1 MKKLSSLFFALGMMF
16 SIVFISEAVSS
27 NSPFS
32 AQAQVTAKK
41 RNRGLASSVAGGG
54 KYVYRKAKQGGYY
67 VYRGGK
73 YVGKAS
79 YRGGKY
85 AAGKTIQGTKYA
97 AGKTVQG
104 TKYVGKKTVGG
115 TKKVFSKTKKVI
127 VGDN

>member
-1 MKKLSSLFFALGMMF
+1 MKKLSSLFFAVAMMF
-16 SIVFISEAVSS
+16 SVVFISEAVSS

-32 AQAQVTAKK
+32 AQAQVTVKK
-41 RNRGLASSVAGGG
+41 RNRGVVGAVGDGG

-73 YVGKAS
+73 YVGKAA

-85 AAGKTIQGTKYA
+85 TARKTVQGTKYV
-97 AGKTVQG
+97 AGKTVKG

-115 TKKVFSKTKKVI
+115 TKKAFSKTKKVI
-127 VGDN
+127 VGN